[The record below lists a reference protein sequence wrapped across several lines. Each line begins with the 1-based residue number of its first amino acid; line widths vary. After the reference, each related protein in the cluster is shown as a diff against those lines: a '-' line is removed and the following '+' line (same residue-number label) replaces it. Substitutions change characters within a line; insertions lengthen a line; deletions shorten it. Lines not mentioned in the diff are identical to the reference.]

1 MFEKLVESSLKNRL
15 LVLVF
20 TVGVVGIG
28 YWSYD
33 NIPVDS
39 YPDRTP
45 TMVRIFTVA
54 QGLSPVD
61 VEKQLSYPIE
71 ISMYG
76 LPHLERVQSKSVFG
90 LSQVNVYFEDGVDY
104 HFARRLVMERL
115 TKAKENIPEGVGQP
129 EMGPMS
135 TGLGRIHM
143 YEIVNEGE
151 ADHSLTERR
160 TAQDWIVKPM
170 LRTTRGVTGV
180 LSVGGHVREYHVNL
194 DQQKMLARDITLAE
208 VREALKANNQN
219 VGASYLERAGEEY
232 IVRGY
237 GWVSPG
243 EQGLEDIRRIPL
255 AEHEGTPVRVRD
267 VAEVGFGPAIRRGTL
282 VSGGEE
288 TVGGF
293 ILKLIDTNSRKVLD
307 RIDEQIEAID
317 RALPDGMKIEPFYSQ
332 GELVEKAIGTIEN
345 ALLQGSVL
353 VLLFLY
359 LFLGNLRSTLV
370 VVAALPFS
378 SLVAFIAMYQFGMS
392 ANLMSLGGLAIG
404 IGIMVD
410 GAVVVL
416 ENVFRHLEDAR
427 DRPMRELVLEATREV
442 ARPVVFSLSIIVVVF
457 LPLFTLQGVEGKTFR
472 PMASSIT
479 FALIGAA
486 IMALTVVPVLCTY
499 LFSADEAQ
507 QEPRVVAWLRRG
519 FRPVVAWAV
528 DHTKTVFAVAAV
540 ALVGSLA
547 MVPYLGTE
555 FVPTLREGTLQIR
568 SVLPP
573 GANLETSIDYSKR
586 IGDLLDEYPEV
597 ERSHAR
603 VGRAEVGGGPAP
615 VNVVASIVDLKPL
628 DEWTSGRSYDELQ
641 ADIGRRLEEEVPGL
655 KNNVSQPIQ
664 IRTNELLSGVRAEV
678 AVSIFGEDLDELREI
693 GGEVAE
699 IARGVDGTV
708 DVRVQQQG
716 GKNQIVIRPDRRKLS
731 RLGVSMDELLEAA
744 ETAVG
749 GSKAGQVYEGVKR
762 FSIFTRLEEDQR
774 DDLAD
779 LEKLPILSVDD
790 QMVTLGQVAD
800 LEVYRGPKMISRN
813 KASRRLYVQLNVRG
827 RDMGSVVS
835 ELQGEIDE
843 NLSMPPGYFV
853 EYGGQFKNQRRAM
866 NRLYVVVP
874 VTLGL
879 IFLMLFLAF
888 GTLRHAGL
896 IFMNVPFATIGGV
909 FALWLSG
916 EYLSVPAAVGF
927 IAVFGVAVLN
937 GNVLVEYVNQLRARG
952 HDLVDAVTTG
962 AEHRLRPVLM
972 TAMTTIGGLTPLL
985 WADDI
990 GSNVQRPLAAVVVG
1004 GLVTSTLLTLVVLPA
1019 GYRWIERAVGGDD
1032 EQGVNNPS
1040 ARPPT
1045 PPER

>member
-1 MFEKLVESSLKNRL
+1 MFEKLVETSLRNRL

-20 TVGVVGIG
+20 TAGLVGVG
-28 YWSYD
+28 YWSYT

-54 QGLSPVD
+54 PGLSPVD
-61 VEKQLSYPIE
+61 AEKQISYPIE

-76 LPHLERVQSKSVFG
+76 LPHLKRVQSTSVYG
-90 LSQVNVYFEDGVDY
+90 LSQVNVYFEDGTDY
-104 HFARRLVMERL
+104 HFARRLVLERL
-115 TKAKENIPEGVGQP
+115 SKARENIPEGVGQP
-129 EMGPMS
+129 ELGPMS

-143 YEIVNEGE
+143 YEIVNEGD

-170 LRTTRGVTGV
+170 LRTTPGVTGV
-180 LSVGGHVREYHVNL
+180 LSVGGHIRQYQVELDREKMRARGVGLTDVRNVL
-194 DQQKMLARDITLAE
+194 QT
-208 VREALKANNQN
+208 NNQN
-219 VGASYLERAGEEY
+219 VGASYLERAGEEF

-237 GWVSPG
+237 GWISPG
-243 EQGLEDIRRIPL
+243 EEGLEQIRNI
-255 AEHEGTPVRVRD
+255 AIDDDAGTPIRIRD

-293 ILKLIDTNSRKVLD
+293 TLKLVDTNTQEVLD
-307 RIDEQIEAID
+307 RIDDQIEAID
-317 RALPDGMKIEPFYSQ
+317 RALPEGMKIEPFYSQ
-332 GELVEKAIGTIEN
+332 GELVEKAVGTIEG
-345 ALLQGSVL
+345 ALLQGALL

-370 VVAALPFS
+370 IIAALPFS
-378 SLVAFIAMYQFGMS
+378 SLVAFIAMYQLGMS

-416 ENVFRHLEDAR
+416 ENVFRHLEADR
-427 DRPMRELVLEATREV
+427 DLGMMELVSEATREV
-442 ARPVVFSLSIIVVVF
+442 ARPVVFSLSIIVIVF

-472 PMASSIT
+472 PMAASIS
-479 FALIGAA
+479 FALVGAA

-499 LFSADEAQ
+499 LFSEETSQ
-507 QEPRVVAWLRRG
+507 EEPRLVRWLRRA
-519 FRPVVAWAV
+519 FHPVVSWAV
-528 DHTKTVFAVAAV
+528 GHAKTVFAIAAIT
-540 ALVGSLA
+540 LVGSLA
-547 MVPYLGTE
+547 TVPFLGTE

-573 GANLETSIDYSKR
+573 GANLETSIEYAER
-586 IGDLLDEYPEV
+586 IGEFLDQFPEV

-628 DEWTSGRSYDELQ
+628 DEWTTGRNYDELQ
-641 ADIGRRLEEEVPGL
+641 AAIGERLERELPGL

-678 AVSIFGEDLDELREI
+678 AVNIFGEDLDELRQI
-693 GGEVAE
+693 GEEVAE
-699 IARGVDGTV
+699 LARDVPGTV

-716 GKNQIVIRPDRRKLS
+716 GKNQIVIRPDRRKLA
-731 RLGVSMDELLEAA
+731 RLGLSTDEVLEAA
-744 ETAVG
+744 ETAIG

-762 FSIFTRLEEDQR
+762 FSIFTRLQEDQR
-774 DDLAD
+774 DNLSE
-779 LEKLPILSVDD
+779 LEKLPILSLEDR
-790 QMVTLGQVAD
+790 MVTLGQVAD
-800 LEVYRGPKMISRN
+800 LEVYRGPKKISRN

-827 RDMGSVVS
+827 RDMGSVVAD
-835 ELQGEIDE
+835 LRDEIDE
-843 NLSMPPGYFV
+843 EISTPPGYFI
-853 EYGGQFKNQRRAM
+853 EYGGNFKNQRRAM

-874 VTLGL
+874 ITLAL
-879 IFLMLFLAF
+879 IFAMLFLAF

-896 IFMNVPFATIGGV
+896 IFLNVPFATIGGV
-909 FALWLSG
+909 FALWVFG

-937 GNVLVEYVNQLRARG
+937 GNVLVEYINQLRERG
-952 HDLVDAVTTG
+952 HDLVEAVQKG

-972 TAMTTIGGLTPLL
+972 TATTTIGGLTPLL

-990 GSNVQRPLAAVVVG
+990 GSNVQRPLAAVVIG
-1004 GLVTSTLLTLVVLPA
+1004 GLVTSTILTLVVIPA
-1019 GYRWIERAVGGDD
+1019 VYRWVEQHFGTD
-1032 EQGVNNPS
+1032 E
-1040 ARPPT
+1040 A
-1045 PPER
+1045 